1 MVLLLII
8 LGSCL
13 PALFLSWMLPE
24 KWSLHPLI
32 LISALFLQ
40 YTSPISLIILLG
52 SSVFQYYI
60 IHTYKK
66 IHWAPLV
73 AIIQTVLIFT
83 FFKIGYGSKFLMLSK
98 AIPIGLSYYSFRQ
111 ISYALDAYKQ
121 TLPKHQF
128 KDYLTYLFFLPTF
141 IVGPINR
148 FAPFLKDLKRRR
160 WNVETFSL
168 GIQRIIHG
176 LVKIAFLGNY
186 IFSYKT
192 KLYIE
197 SIAHE
202 HLWASTYLGMLNFFA
217 NAYIQLAGFSEVA
230 IGLSL
235 LFGFNII
242 ENFNK
247 PYFAVNIVDFWNRW
261 HISLSHWC
269 KDYVFIPFLSLTRNS
284 YISIA
289 LSMLVLS
296 LWHEFSFR
304 YILWGGLHILAIS
317 LWYLYEKTSIHQWF
331 KAKPLL
337 QKIIGISLTVHF
349 VALSFILVSEVTLE
363 DSLKMLKIIFC
374 L

>member
-1 MVLLLII
+1 MELLLII
-8 LGSCL
+8 LGCSI
-13 PALFLSWMLPE
+13 PALFLSWRLPE
-24 KWSLHPLI
+24 KWNLYPLT
-32 LISALFLQ
+32 LISAIFLW
-40 YTSPISLIILLG
+40 YVSPISLVLLLG
-52 SSVFQYYI
+52 SSIFQYYI

-66 IHWAPLV
+66 INWTPLI
-73 AIIQTVLIFT
+73 AIIQTVIIFT
-83 FFKIGYGSKFLMLSK
+83 FFKIGYGAKYLLLSK

-111 ISYALDAYKQ
+111 ISYALDIYKQ
-121 TLPKHQF
+121 ALPKHQF
-128 KDYLTYLFFLPTF
+128 KDYIIYLFFLPTF

-160 WNVETFSL
+160 WNPQTFSL

-176 LVKIAFLGNY
+176 LVKISFLGNY

-197 SIAHE
+197 SITHE
-202 HLWASTYLGMLNFFA
+202 YLWVSTYLNVLNFFA

-235 LFGFNII
+235 LFGFNIL
-242 ENFNK
+242 ENFDK
-247 PYFAVNIVDFWNRW
+247 PYFALNIVDFWNKW

-284 YISIA
+284 YMSIA

-317 LWYLYEKTSIHQWF
+317 LWYLYEKTSVHQWF
-331 KAKPLL
+331 KTKPLL
-337 QKIIGISLTVHF
+337 QKTIGIILTLHF
-349 VALSFILVSEVTLE
+349 VAISFILVSESTLE
-363 DSLKMLKIIFC
+363 DSLKILKIIFC